1 MEGDDDVCYFVE
13 DLWVVGVGLV
23 IVGEF
28 GGEEELAGS
37 LFFNFDVFGLIVCV
51 ISKTHRL
58 SIFYINLQ

>member
-13 DLWVVGVGLV
+13 DLCVVGIGLV

-37 LFFNFDVFGLIVCV
+37 FFFDFDVILIECV
-51 ISKTHRL
+51 VSKAHAV
-58 SIFYINLQ
+58 INQYKAI